1 MHGRME
7 ENTKRMAGPDDRLGC
22 KAIGWY
28 IDYSKSWYFHFMN
41 PGIEKKNLLNGIKKL

>member
-1 MHGRME
+1 MHDRMD
-7 ENTKRMAGPDDRLGC
+7 ENAEPMDDRLGS

-41 PGIEKKNLLNGIKKL
+41 PGIEKKRIC